1 MRKTLSI
8 MAASTL
14 LAIGLG
20 NSALADD
27 LGGASASEG
36 GEKSGIFVGVH
47 GGVTLFGL
55 GVYDVNGKKVSDKD
69 VEATLGVKP
78 STASFNVGLKAGYQ
92 YFFMPLVGVRGYL
105 GYDFNGSRS
114 YMKIPNMKDVNVSF
128 QNITL
133 NADVMVNFL
142 NTDSFTLGAYVGF
155 GLGYGITSVTHENK
169 VAQGMID
176 EMLKEMNYNGFN
188 IPINVGIAATFAG
201 SHKVEIGAK
210 IQALSAGYSSKTK
223 NNKSEMLMNTHV
235 INVGYSY
242 IF

>member
-1 MRKTLSI
+1 

-14 LAIGLG
+14 LAVGLG
-20 NSALADD
+20 NTALAD
-27 LGGASASEG
+27 EG
-36 GEKSGIFVGVH
+36 GEKSGLFVGVH
-47 GGVTLFGL
+47 GGVSLFGV
-55 GVYDVNGKKVSDKD
+55 GIYDETGKKATDRELKD
-69 VEATLGVKP
+69 NFGVNA
-78 STASFNVGLKAGYQ
+78 STTSFNVGLKAGYQ
-92 YFFMPLVGVRGYL
+92 YFFMPIVGVRGYL
-105 GYDFNGSRS
+105 GYDFNGSRALRKLG
-114 YMKIPNMKDVNVSF
+114 MGMKDVNVSF

-155 GLGYGITSVTHENK
+155 GLGYGITGLTGEKTIVDTLS
-169 VAQGMID
+169 
-176 EMLKEMNYNGFN
+176 KEQNYNGFN

-223 NNKSEMLMNTHV
+223 NDKSEMLMNTHV

>member
-20 NSALADD
+20 NTALAD
-27 LGGASASEG
+27 EG
-36 GEKSGIFVGVH
+36 GEKSGLFVGVH
-47 GGVTLFGL
+47 GGVSLFGIGLYDEKGKAYSTQMYKGL
-55 GVYDVNGKKVSDKD
+55 GVDK
-69 VEATLGVKP
+69 
-78 STASFNVGLKAGYQ
+78 SSASFNVGLKAGYQ
-92 YFFMPLVGVRGYL
+92 YFFMPMVGVRGYL
-105 GYDFNGSRS
+105 GYDFNGSRVFVK
-114 YMKIPNMKDVNVSF
+114 MPAAANMKDISISF

-155 GLGYGITSVTHENK
+155 GLGYGITGVTGQK
-169 VAQGMID
+169 AAID
-176 EMLKEMNYNGFN
+176 MVINNMNYNGFN

-223 NNKSEMLMNTHV
+223 NDKTEYLMNTHV

>member
-14 LAIGLG
+14 LAVGLS
-20 NSALADD
+20 NTALAD
-27 LGGASASEG
+27 EG
-36 GEKSGIFVGVH
+36 GEKSGLFVGVH
-47 GGVTLFGL
+47 GGVSLFGV
-55 GVYDVNGKKVSDKD
+55 GAYDANGKKTTDKQFKENFD
-69 VEATLGVKP
+69 VNA
-78 STASFNVGLKAGYQ
+78 STTSFNVGLKAGYQ
-92 YFFMPLVGVRGYL
+92 YFFMPIVGVRGYL
-105 GYDFNGSRS
+105 GYDFNGSRAL
-114 YMKIPNMKDVNVSF
+114 MKLGMGMKDVNVSF

-155 GLGYGITSVTHENK
+155 GLGYGITGITDQK
-169 VAQGMID
+169 AAID
-176 EMLKEMNYNGFN
+176 MFLGDMNYNGFN

-201 SHKVEIGAK
+201 SHKVEISAK

-223 NNKSEMLMNTHV
+223 NDKSEMLINTHV

>member
-14 LAIGLG
+14 LAVGLS
-20 NSALADD
+20 NTALAD
-27 LGGASASEG
+27 EG
-36 GEKSGIFVGVH
+36 GEKSGLFVGVH
-47 GGVTLFGL
+47 GGVSLFGV
-55 GVYDVNGKKVSDKD
+55 GMYDGNGKKYTDKQFKD
-69 VEATLGVKP
+69 QTGTDASAT
-78 STASFNVGLKAGYQ
+78 SFNVGLKAGYQ
-92 YFFMPLVGVRGYL
+92 YFFMPIVGVRGYL

-155 GLGYGITSVTHENK
+155 GLGYGITGVTGPK
-169 VAQGMID
+169 AGID
-176 EMLKEMNYNGFN
+176 RFLGNMNYNGFN
-188 IPINVGIAATFAG
+188 IPINVGIAATFGG

-223 NNKSEMLMNTHV
+223 NDKSEMLINTHV

>member
-8 MAASTL
+8 IAASTL
-14 LAIGLG
+14 LAVGLS
-20 NSALADD
+20 NTALAD
-27 LGGASASEG
+27 EG
-36 GEKSGIFVGVH
+36 GEKSGLFVGVH
-47 GGVTLFGL
+47 GGVSLFGV
-55 GVYDVNGKKVSDKD
+55 GIYDETGKKATDKQFKD
-69 VEATLGVKP
+69 QTGTDA

-92 YFFMPLVGVRGYL
+92 YFFMPIVGVRGYL
-105 GYDFNGSRS
+105 GYDFNGSRVFGKGS
-114 YMKIPNMKDVNVSF
+114 KFGEGVKDVSISF

-155 GLGYGITSVTHENK
+155 GLGYGITGLTGEKTIVDTLNK
-169 VAQGMID
+169 GQD
-176 EMLKEMNYNGFN
+176 YNGFN

-223 NNKSEMLMNTHV
+223 NDKSEILMNTHV

>member
-8 MAASTL
+8 IAASTL

-20 NSALADD
+20 NTALAD
-27 LGGASASEG
+27 EG
-36 GEKSGIFVGVH
+36 GEKSGLFVGVH
-47 GGVTLFGL
+47 GGVSLFGV
-55 GVYDVNGKKVSDKD
+55 GVYDTNGKKATDKQFKD
-69 VEATLGVKP
+69 QTGTDA
-78 STASFNVGLKAGYQ
+78 SAASFNVGLKAGYQ
-92 YFFMPLVGVRGYL
+92 YFFMPIVGVRGYL
-105 GYDFNGSRS
+105 GYDFNGSRIFAKGS
-114 YMKIPNMKDVNVSF
+114 KFGTGVKDINISF

-155 GLGYGITSVTHENK
+155 GLGYGIT
-169 VAQGMID
+169 GMTGQKAVID
-176 EMLKEMNYNGFN
+176 QIIGKMKYNGFN
-188 IPINVGIAATFAG
+188 IPINVGIAATFGG

-210 IQALSAGYSSKTK
+210 IQALSAGYSSNDK
-223 NNKSEMLMNTHV
+223 NDKSETLMNTHV

>member
-14 LAIGLG
+14 LAVGLG
-20 NSALADD
+20 NTALAD
-27 LGGASASEG
+27 EG
-36 GEKSGIFVGVH
+36 GEKSGLFVGVH
-47 GGVTLFGL
+47 GGVTLFGV
-55 GVYDVNGKKVSDKD
+55 GMYDGNGKKYTDKQFKD
-69 VEATLGVKP
+69 QTGTDA
-78 STASFNVGLKAGYQ
+78 SSASFNVGLKAGYQ
-92 YFFMPLVGVRGYL
+92 YFFMPIVGVRGYL
-105 GYDFNGSRS
+105 GYDFNGSRIFAKGS
-114 YMKIPNMKDVNVSF
+114 KLGTGVKDINISF

-155 GLGYGITSVTHENK
+155 GLGYGITGVTGQK
-169 VAQGMID
+169 AAID
-176 EMLKEMNYNGFN
+176 MVINNMNYNGFN

-223 NNKSEMLMNTHV
+223 NDKTEYLMNTHV

>member
-20 NSALADD
+20 NTALADD
-27 LGGASASEG
+27 G
-36 GEKSGIFVGVH
+36 GEKSGLFVGVH
-47 GGVTLFGL
+47 GGVSLFGV
-55 GVYDVNGKKVSDKD
+55 GIYNETGKKATDRELKD
-69 VEATLGVKP
+69 NFGVNA

-92 YFFMPLVGVRGYL
+92 YFFMPIVGVRGYL
-105 GYDFNGSRS
+105 GYDFNGSRLL
-114 YMKIPNMKDVNVSF
+114 MKGAVFGAGVKDINLSF

-155 GLGYGITSVTHENK
+155 GLGYGITGITGPK
-169 VAQGMID
+169 ATID
-176 EMLKEMNYNGFN
+176 MVLGDKNYNGFN

-223 NNKSEMLMNTHV
+223 NDKSEILMNTRV

>member
-20 NSALADD
+20 NTALAD
-27 LGGASASEG
+27 EG
-36 GEKSGIFVGVH
+36 GEKSGLFVGVH
-47 GGVTLFGL
+47 GGVSLFGV
-55 GVYDVNGKKVSDKD
+55 GMYDGNGKAESNQTYKDRGIDKS
-69 VEATLGVKP
+69 AT
-78 STASFNVGLKAGYQ
+78 SFNVGLKAGYQ
-92 YFFMPLVGVRGYL
+92 YFFMPMVGVRGYL
-105 GYDFNGSRS
+105 GYDFNGSRVFVK
-114 YMKIPNMKDVNVSF
+114 MPAAANMKDISISF

-155 GLGYGITSVTHENK
+155 GLGYGITGVTGQK
-169 VAQGMID
+169 AAID
-176 EMLKEMNYNGFN
+176 MVINNMNYNGFN

-223 NNKSEMLMNTHV
+223 NDKTEYLMNTHV

>member
-20 NSALADD
+20 NTALADD
-27 LGGASASEG
+27 G
-36 GEKSGIFVGVH
+36 GEKSGLFVGVH
-47 GGVTLFGL
+47 GGVSLFGV
-55 GVYDVNGKKVSDKD
+55 GMYDETGKKATDRELKD
-69 VEATLGVKP
+69 NFGVNA
-78 STASFNVGLKAGYQ
+78 STTSFNVGLKAGYQ
-92 YFFMPLVGVRGYL
+92 YFFMPIVGVRGYL
-105 GYDFNGSRS
+105 GYDFNGSRAL
-114 YMKIPNMKDVNVSF
+114 MKLGMGMKDVNVSF

-155 GLGYGITSVTHENK
+155 GLGYGIT
-169 VAQGMID
+169 GMTGQKAVID
-176 EMLKEMNYNGFN
+176 QIIGKMKYNGFN
-188 IPINVGIAATFAG
+188 IPINVGIAATFGG

-210 IQALSAGYSSKTK
+210 IQALSAGYSSNDK
-223 NNKSEMLMNTHV
+223 NDKSETLMNTHV

>member
-20 NSALADD
+20 NTALAD
-27 LGGASASEG
+27 EG
-36 GEKSGIFVGVH
+36 GEKSGLFVGVH
-47 GGVTLFGL
+47 GGVSLFGIGLYDEKGKAYSTQMYKGL
-55 GVYDVNGKKVSDKD
+55 GVDK
-69 VEATLGVKP
+69 
-78 STASFNVGLKAGYQ
+78 SSASFNVGLKAGYQ
-92 YFFMPLVGVRGYL
+92 YFFMPMVGVRGYL
-105 GYDFNGSRS
+105 GYDFNGSRVFVK
-114 YMKIPNMKDVNVSF
+114 MPAAANMKDISISF

-142 NTDSFTLGAYVGF
+142 NTDSFTLGVYVGF
-155 GLGYGITSVTHENK
+155 GLGYGITGITGQKEV
-169 VAQGMID
+169 ID
-176 EMLKEMNYNGFN
+176 QIIGNNMKYNGFN

-223 NNKSEMLMNTHV
+223 NDKTEYLMNTHV

>member
-14 LAIGLG
+14 LAVGLG
-20 NSALADD
+20 NTALAD
-27 LGGASASEG
+27 EG
-36 GEKSGIFVGVH
+36 GEKSGLFVGVH
-47 GGVTLFGL
+47 GGVSLFGV
-55 GVYDVNGKKVSDKD
+55 GMYDEKGKAESNQTYKDRGIDKS
-69 VEATLGVKP
+69 AT
-78 STASFNVGLKAGYQ
+78 SFNVGLKAGYQ
-92 YFFMPLVGVRGYL
+92 YFFMPMVGVRGYL
-105 GYDFNGSRS
+105 GYDFNGSRAL
-114 YMKIPNMKDVNVSF
+114 MKLGMGMKDVNVSF

-155 GLGYGITSVTHENK
+155 GLGYGITGVTGPK
-169 VAQGMID
+169 AGID
-176 EMLKEMNYNGFN
+176 RFLGNMNYNGFN

-223 NNKSEMLMNTHV
+223 NDKSEMLINTHV

>member
-14 LAIGLG
+14 LAVGLG
-20 NSALADD
+20 NTALAD
-27 LGGASASEG
+27 EG
-36 GEKSGIFVGVH
+36 GEKSGLFVGVH
-47 GGVTLFGL
+47 GGVSLFGV
-55 GVYDVNGKKVSDKD
+55 GMYDGNGKAWSDKD
-69 VEATLGVKP
+69 YKDSKMDKSA
-78 STASFNVGLKAGYQ
+78 ASFNVGLKAGYQ
-92 YFFMPLVGVRGYL
+92 YFFMPIVGVRGYL
-105 GYDFNGSRS
+105 GYDFNGSRVF
-114 YMKIPNMKDVNVSF
+114 MKGSRFGAGMKDVNMSF

-155 GLGYGITSVTHENK
+155 GLGYGITGVTSESKEVQTGIN
-169 VAQGMID
+169 

-223 NNKSEMLMNTHV
+223 NDKTEWLMNTHV

>member
-1 MRKTLSI
+1 MRKKLSV
-8 MAASTL
+8 MAANTL
-14 LAIGLG
+14 LTIGFG
-20 NSALADD
+20 NTALAEENNG
-27 LGGASASEG
+27 LF
-36 GEKSGIFVGVH
+36 IGVH
-47 GGVTLFGL
+47 GSVSFFGL
-55 GVYDVNGKKVSDKD
+55 GMYNYTSKAYADGGYKDIDMDKFD
-69 VEATLGVKP
+69 AP
-78 STASFNVGLKAGYQ
+78 FNVGLFHVGLKAGYQ
-92 YFFMPLVGVRGYL
+92 YFFMPIVGVRGYL
-105 GYDFNGSRS
+105 GYDFNGSRAL
-114 YMKIPNMKDVNVSF
+114 MKLGMGMKDVNVSF

-155 GLGYGITSVTHENK
+155 GLGYGITGLTGEKMIVDTLNK
-169 VAQGMID
+169 EQD
-176 EMLKEMNYNGFN
+176 YNGFN

-223 NNKSEMLMNTHV
+223 NDKSEILMNTHV

>member
-20 NSALADD
+20 NTALAD
-27 LGGASASEG
+27 EG
-36 GEKSGIFVGVH
+36 GEKSGLFVGVH
-47 GGVTLFGL
+47 GGVSLFGV
-55 GVYDVNGKKVSDKD
+55 GIYDETGKKATDRELKD
-69 VEATLGVKP
+69 NFGVNA
-78 STASFNVGLKAGYQ
+78 STTSFNVGLKAGYQ
-92 YFFMPLVGVRGYL
+92 YFFMPIVGVRGYL
-105 GYDFNGSRS
+105 GYDFNGSRAL
-114 YMKIPNMKDVNVSF
+114 MKLGMGMKDVNVSF

-155 GLGYGITSVTHENK
+155 GLGYGITGLTGEKTIVDTLNK
-169 VAQGMID
+169 GQD
-176 EMLKEMNYNGFN
+176 YNGFN

-223 NNKSEMLMNTHV
+223 NDKSEILMNTHV

>member
-8 MAASTL
+8 IAASTL

-20 NSALADD
+20 NSALAD
-27 LGGASASEG
+27 EG
-36 GEKSGIFVGVH
+36 GEKSGLFVGVH
-47 GGVTLFGL
+47 GGVTLFGV
-55 GVYDVNGKKVSDKD
+55 GMYDETGKKATDRELKD
-69 VEATLGVKP
+69 NFGVNA
-78 STASFNVGLKAGYQ
+78 STTSFNVGLKAGYQ
-92 YFFMPLVGVRGYL
+92 YFFMPIVGVRGYL
-105 GYDFNGSRS
+105 GYDFNGSRIFAKGS
-114 YMKIPNMKDVNVSF
+114 KLATGVKDINISF

-155 GLGYGITSVTHENK
+155 GLGYGITGVTGQK
-169 VAQGMID
+169 AAID
-176 EMLKEMNYNGFN
+176 MVINNMNYNGFN

-210 IQALSAGYSSKTK
+210 IQALSAGYSSKAK
-223 NNKSEMLMNTHV
+223 NDKTEMLMNTHV

>member
-1 MRKTLSI
+1 

-20 NSALADD
+20 NTALAD
-27 LGGASASEG
+27 EG
-36 GEKSGIFVGVH
+36 GEKSGLFVGVH
-47 GGVTLFGL
+47 GGVSLFGIGL
-55 GVYDVNGKKVSDKD
+55 YDEKGKKATDRELKD
-69 VEATLGVKP
+69 NFGVNA

-92 YFFMPLVGVRGYL
+92 YFFMPIVGVRGYL
-105 GYDFNGSRS
+105 GYDFNGSRVFGKGS
-114 YMKIPNMKDVNVSF
+114 KFGEGVKDVSISF

-155 GLGYGITSVTHENK
+155 GLGYGITGVTDPK
-169 VAQGMID
+169 AGID
-176 EMLKEMNYNGFN
+176 MFLGNMNCNGFN
-188 IPINVGIAATFAG
+188 IPINVGIAATFAE

-210 IQALSAGYSSKTK
+210 IQALSAGYSSKAK
-223 NNKSEMLMNTHV
+223 NDKSEMLMNTHV

>member
-8 MAASTL
+8 IAASTL
-14 LAIGLG
+14 LAVGLS
-20 NSALADD
+20 NTALAD
-27 LGGASASEG
+27 EG
-36 GEKSGIFVGVH
+36 GEKSGLFVGVH
-47 GGVTLFGL
+47 GGVSLFGIGLYDEKGKAYSTQMYKGL
-55 GVYDVNGKKVSDKD
+55 GVDK
-69 VEATLGVKP
+69 
-78 STASFNVGLKAGYQ
+78 SSASFNVGLKAGYQ
-92 YFFMPLVGVRGYL
+92 YFFMPMVGVRGYL
-105 GYDFNGSRS
+105 GYDFNGSRVFVK
-114 YMKIPNMKDVNVSF
+114 MPAAANMKDISISF

-142 NTDSFTLGAYVGF
+142 NTDSFTLGVYVGF
-155 GLGYGITSVTHENK
+155 GLGYGITGITGQKEV
-169 VAQGMID
+169 ID
-176 EMLKEMNYNGFN
+176 QIIGNNMKYNGFN

-223 NNKSEMLMNTHV
+223 NDKSEMLINTHV

>member
-8 MAASTL
+8 IAASTL
-14 LAIGLG
+14 LAIGLS
-20 NSALADD
+20 NTALADE
-27 LGGASASEG
+27 S
-36 GEKSGIFVGVH
+36 GEKSGLFVGVH
-47 GGVTLFGL
+47 GGVSLFGV
-55 GVYDVNGKKVSDKD
+55 GMYDGNGKAWSDKD
-69 VEATLGVKP
+69 YKDSKMDKSA
-78 STASFNVGLKAGYQ
+78 ASFNVGLKAGYQ
-92 YFFMPLVGVRGYL
+92 YFFMPIVGVRGYL
-105 GYDFNGSRS
+105 GYDFNGSRAL
-114 YMKIPNMKDVNVSF
+114 MKLGMGMKDVNVSF

-155 GLGYGITSVTHENK
+155 GLGYGITGVTGQK
-169 VAQGMID
+169 AAID
-176 EMLKEMNYNGFN
+176 MVINNMNYNGFN

-223 NNKSEMLMNTHV
+223 NDKSEMLMNTHV